1 MIPFDGAR
9 CEAALQ
15 SPDRPVVLLFSAV
28 WCGPCRT
35 FGPTVE
41 RVVASLGERVVA
53 GKVDTDAHPD
63 LAARWGV
70 RSLPTLVVVQGG
82 EPVARQVGSVSEG
95 AVRRL
100 IEGALSTSAHAP
112 SGA

>member
-1 MIPFDGAR
+1 MISFDGAG
-9 CEAALQ
+9 CDAALQ
-15 SPDRPVVLLFSAV
+15 STELPIVLLFSAA

-41 RVVASLGERVVA
+41 RVLGTLDGRVVA
-53 GKVDTDAHPD
+53 GKIDVDAHPD

-70 RSLPTLVVVQGG
+70 RSLPTMIVLRRG
-82 EPVARQVGSVSEG
+82 ELVARQVGSVAEG

-100 IEGALSTSAHAP
+100 IEGALEHGAARSA
-112 SGA
+112 